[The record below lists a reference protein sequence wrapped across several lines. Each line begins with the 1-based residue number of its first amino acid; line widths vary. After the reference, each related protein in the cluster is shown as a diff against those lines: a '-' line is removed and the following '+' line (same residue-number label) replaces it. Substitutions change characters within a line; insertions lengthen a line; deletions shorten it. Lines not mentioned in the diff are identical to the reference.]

1 MLMDLSFPNFLEESM
16 RFLQTLASLRDLYNS
31 SNTIEGDQRIFFRTW
46 DFKVPREVVLNF
58 SEHTLFFIDKLF
70 FMHYVGI

>member
-1 MLMDLSFPNFLEESM
+1 MDFSFPNFLEESM

-46 DFKVPREVVLNF
+46 DFKVPREVV
-58 SEHTLFFIDKLF
+58 
-70 FMHYVGI
+70 